1 VRLLFLSAIGL
12 LAAVTTVEGQ
22 RRFRPDSISYD
33 ASGAGYGQ
41 LRGVEARIQS
51 DGDGG
56 EFSANGTVWNV
67 TCGEEEN
74 TGHRGCSLTQRWR
87 LTAFTVSNRADGAVF
102 VRVGEERSTYLGTDV
117 QLRVDSGPTYTV
129 REPGWNAARSAEIV
143 GAMRKGRSVM
153 TSFIQWPSSDYID
166 AFLDLAGFDVAM
178 EYMEFAVQ

>member
-1 VRLLFLSAIGL
+1 
-12 LAAVTTVEGQ
+12 
-22 RRFRPDSISYD
+22 
-33 ASGAGYGQ
+33 
-41 LRGVEARIQS
+41 
-51 DGDGG
+51 
-56 EFSANGTVWNV
+56 
-67 TCGEEEN
+67 
-74 TGHRGCSLTQRWR
+74 
-87 LTAFTVSNRADGAVF
+87 
-102 VRVGEERSTYLGTDV
+102 VGEERSTYLGTDV